1 MTKKLSFKNISLFL
15 CLVPML
21 LLSLFCLVPKT
32 KDMIVSA
39 DYVNSNYTFVGSS
52 INTHAT
58 FYKANQ
64 ADIEGYHFIN
74 VNCNFSFNNGLYD
87 ARVYGSFF
95 RSESAGSYSFDWTLT
110 DYYTTGIPIANSGT
124 GSTFFGVISSGY
136 GIKVLVERSGDIS
149 SNITQVRL
157 TSGTYGIYKTQDI
170 YYYDVNGAYV
180 RFGFVCIN
188 SDTSWW
194 NNFNFTDRTYF
205 ISLVQDDN
213 IYYENGFNN
222 GYNQGFA
229 EGSDQGYTD
238 GYNTGNS
245 IGYENGYVA
254 GLNATDNYSFLSLIG
269 AVIDA
274 PISAFTS
281 LLNFEL
287 LGFNMLAFITG
298 LLTLVIIIF
307 IVKLVLGGK

>member
-1 MTKKLSFKNISLFL
+1 MTKKLSFKNILLFL

-21 LLSLFCLVPKT
+21 LLSLLCLVPQT
-32 KDMIVSA
+32 HDMIVSA

-87 ARVYGSFF
+87 ARVYGTFF
-95 RSESAGSYSFDWTLT
+95 RSESAGSYSFDWSTS
-110 DYYTTGIPIANSGT
+110 DYFGSGIPVVNT

-157 TSGTYGIYKTQDI
+157 TTGTYSIYKTQDI

-205 ISLVQDDN
+205 ISLVQDGN
-213 IYYENGFNN
+213 TYYENGYTN
-222 GYNQGFA
+222 GYNQGLVD
-229 EGSDQGYTD
+229 GNSQGYQEGYNAGHGVGYAD
-238 GYNTGNS
+238 GYN
-245 IGYENGYVA
+245 A
-254 GLNATDNYSFLSLIG
+254 GRNDGSDYSFNGLIG

-274 PISAFTS
+274 PVSAFTS

-287 LGFNMLAFITG
+287 FGINILGLVTG
-298 LLTLVIIIF
+298 LISVGIIIL
-307 IVKLVLGGK
+307 IVKICMGGR